1 MKVSKEAAAANREA
15 LLSAA
20 AVLYRRKGF
29 DSVTIAD
36 VGKAAGLTHGAL
48 YGHFR
53 SKDALLA
60 ATVGGL
66 FEWTAAQVQN
76 APDIEAFLD
85 LYLSRRHVDN
95 PGAGCPLAALGGDT
109 ARAKARVKADFARG
123 FEHLVEAFS
132 DLVGKSGGEAS
143 CSPGALTFVAT
154 SGSEYRAVF
163 RERDTNCWVELW
175 EFDLENNRAA
185 TRVPV
190 TTKRLKV
197 DTDGRHS
204 CDWGG

>member
-143 CSPGALTFVAT
+143 RPAAIAAIASLVGAVVLA
-154 SGSEYRAVF
+154 
-163 RERDTNCWVELW
+163 
-175 EFDLENNRAA
+175 RAA
-185 TRVPV
+185 KDKALGDEVL
-190 TTKRLKV
+190 TTVRAHLDV
-197 DTDGRHS
+197 N
-204 CDWGG
+204 

>member
-1 MKVSKEAAAANREA
+1 MKVSKAVAAANRDA

-20 AVLYRRKGF
+20 AILYRRKGF

-66 FEWTAAQVQN
+66 FEWTAEQVRG
-76 APDIEAFLD
+76 APDVEAFLD

-109 ARAKARVKADFARG
+109 ARAKRRVKADFARG

-132 DLVGKSGGEAS
+132 DLVGKSGGDAS
-143 CSPGALTFVAT
+143 RPAAIAAIASLVGAVVLARAT
-154 SGSEYRAVF
+154 SDKTLGDEVLATVRA
-163 RERDTNCWVELW
+163 
-175 EFDLENNRAA
+175 
-185 TRVPV
+185 
-190 TTKRLKV
+190 RL
-197 DTDGRHS
+197 DAN
-204 CDWGG
+204 